1 MPTIRKAD
9 EAMLVKFLIVLIYG
23 DASSGKT
30 TLSGTS
36 KRALIFD
43 GDRGAYRAL
52 HRPDTLEVQSWQD
65 ILDVVADDVIM
76 SGYDTIV
83 LDTVGTVLDFLA
95 ERIAKLPGKNSN
107 GAGGLSPQG
116 WGLLKNE
123 FQAFVNNL
131 RAKGKNIVF
140 VAHAKEEKDGE
151 NRYYR
156 PDIQGG
162 SKDMVYRI
170 CDSIGYAYRTSA
182 NTRIVDFS
190 CVERAMVKDTAN
202 IGKLT
207 IPDLTEK
214 QPFFEEVMERML
226 DGINNKTEAQQQAVS
241 TINNFRKTAETL
253 TEAEQ
258 FNEQIAVI
266 TALKETNKAVAM
278 QCYKILEERA
288 AQHGLEFDKE
298 AKKYFA
304 ANAKKLTK
312 LQKRI
317 KEFDDKT
324 TADDFNAALADARA
338 VAKENASDGKKL
350 KALLDEA
357 AGHLGFEFDSK
368 AKAYF
373 VPQMAE
379 AAQEEVEAPW

>member
-9 EAMLVKFLIVLIYG
+9 EAMLVKLLTGLIYG

-36 KRALIFD
+36 KRALILD

-65 ILDVVADDVIM
+65 ILDVVADDVLM

-83 LDTVGTVLDFLA
+83 VDTVGTVLDFLS

-123 FQAFVNNL
+123 FQTFVNGL

-140 VAHAKEEKDGE
+140 VAHAKEEKDGDS
-151 NRYYR
+151 RYYR

-162 SKDMVYRI
+162 SRDMVYRI
-170 CDSIGYAYRTSA
+170 CDYIGYAYRTNA

-207 IPDLTEK
+207 IPDLTVR
-214 QPFFEEVMERML
+214 QPFFEEVMDKML
-226 DGINNKTEAQQQAVS
+226 DAINNKTEAQQQAVS

-258 FNEQIAVI
+258 FNEQISVI

-278 QCYKILEERA
+278 QCYKILEDQA
-288 AQHGLEFDKE
+288 AQRGLEFDKE
-298 AKKYFA
+298 AKKYLA
-304 ANAKKLTK
+304 ANAKKFTE

-317 KEFDDKT
+317 QKFDDKT
-324 TADDFNAALADARA
+324 TADDFNAALVDARA
-338 VAKENASDGKKL
+338 VAKENAADGKKL
-350 KALLDEA
+350 KALLDSA
-357 AGHLGFEFDSK
+357 AWPLGFEYDSK

>member
-9 EAMLVKFLIVLIYG
+9 EAMLVKLLTGLIYG

-36 KRALIFD
+36 KRALILD

-76 SGYDTIV
+76 AEYDTIV
-83 LDTVGTVLDFLA
+83 IDTVGTVLDFLA
-95 ERIAKLPGKNSN
+95 ERITKLPGKNSN

-123 FQAFVNNL
+123 FQAFVNGL
-131 RAKGKNIVF
+131 RAKGKNILF
-140 VAHAKEEKDGE
+140 IAHAKEEKDGD

-170 CDSIGYAYRTSA
+170 CDYIGYAYRTSA

-214 QPFFEEVMERML
+214 QPFFENVMDAML
-226 DGINNKTEAQQQAVS
+226 EAINNKTEAQQQAVS
-241 TINNFRKTAETL
+241 TINTFRKTAEGL

-258 FNEQIAVI
+258 FNEQISFI
-266 TALKETNKAVAM
+266 TALKEKNKAVAM
-278 QCYKILEERA
+278 QCYKILEEQA
-288 AQHGLEFDKE
+288 AKHGLQFDKD
-298 AKKYFA
+298 AKKYLA
-304 ANAKKLTK
+304 ESAQKLTE

-317 KEFDDKT
+317 KKFDDKT
-324 TADDFNAALADARA
+324 TTDDFNAALADARA
-338 VAKENASDGKKL
+338 VAKENAADGKKL
-350 KALLDEA
+350 KALLDET

-368 AKAYF
+368 AKAYIA
-373 VPQMAE
+373 PQMAE

>member
-9 EAMLVKFLIVLIYG
+9 EAMLVKLLTGLIYG

-36 KRALIFD
+36 KRALILD

-65 ILDVVADDVIM
+65 ILDVVADDVLM

-83 LDTVGTVLDFLA
+83 VDTVGTVLDFLS

-123 FQAFVNNL
+123 FQTFVNGL

-140 VAHAKEEKDGE
+140 VAHAKEEKDGDS
-151 NRYYR
+151 RYYR

-162 SKDMVYRI
+162 SRDMVYRI
-170 CDSIGYAYRTSA
+170 CDYIGYAYRTNA

-207 IPDLTEK
+207 IPDLTVR
-214 QPFFEEVMERML
+214 QPFFEEVMDKML
-226 DGINNKTEAQQQAVS
+226 DAINNKTEAQQQAVS

-258 FNEQIAVI
+258 FNEQISVI

-278 QCYKILEERA
+278 QCYKILEDQA
-288 AQHGLEFDKE
+288 AQRGLEFDKE
-298 AKKYFA
+298 AKKYLA
-304 ANAKKLTK
+304 ANAKKFTE

-317 KEFDDKT
+317 KKFDDKT
-324 TADDFNAALADARA
+324 TAGDFNAALAEARA
-338 VAKENASDGKKL
+338 VAKENAADGKKL
-350 KALLDEA
+350 KALLDSA
-357 AGHLGFEFDSK
+357 AWPLGFEYDSK